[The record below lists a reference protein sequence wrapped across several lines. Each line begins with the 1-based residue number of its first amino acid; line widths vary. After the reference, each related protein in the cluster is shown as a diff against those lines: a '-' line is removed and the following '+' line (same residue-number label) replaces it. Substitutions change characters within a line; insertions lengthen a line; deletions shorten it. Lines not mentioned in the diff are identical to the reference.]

1 MSAAPFPIT
10 YNEAGAVSGGRPG
23 LIFMH
28 GIGGDAD
35 AFRFQLDHF
44 AAAYHAVAWNMPG
57 YRGSAAIDPVTFPRL
72 AAALAALLD
81 HLGMETAHLVG
92 HSIGGMV
99 AQEMAALYPERI
111 AGLVLAQTSP
121 AFGRPDGDFQKRF
134 VADRLGPLDE
144 GRGMEDIA
152 GEVIETMFPPGAEPQ
167 AVGLARDAMAAV
179 PEDTY
184 RAVVQCLVTFDRRD
198 NLGNIG
204 VPTLVLAGERDA
216 NAPAGMM
223 EKMAGRIPGARYHC
237 MPGANHLANL
247 ECPDL
252 FNGAIQQFL
261 DRI

>member
-1 MSAAPFPIT
+1 
-10 YNEAGAVSGGRPG
+10 
-23 LIFMH
+23 
-28 GIGGDAD
+28 
-35 AFRFQLDHF
+35 
-44 AAAYHAVAWNMPG
+44 MPG
-57 YRGSAAIDPVTFPRL
+57 YRGSAAIDPVTFPGL
-72 AAALAALLD
+72 AGALASLLD

-99 AQEMAALYPERI
+99 AQEMAATHPDRI
-111 AGLVLAQTSP
+111 ASLVLAQTSP
-121 AFGRPDGDFQKRF
+121 AFGHPDGDFQKKF

-152 GEVIETMFPPGAEPQ
+152 GEVIRTMFPPAPTRRPSASPGTPWRRCPRIPTGRWSAAWSPSTGATIS
-167 AVGLARDAMAAV
+167 AGSARR
-179 PEDTY
+179 PWCW
-184 RAVVQCLVTFDRRD
+184 RA
-198 NLGNIG
+198 
-204 VPTLVLAGERDA
+204 EKDA

-261 DRI
+261 DQI